1 MAYTG
6 AWSVPEGE
14 VRVIVAQEP
23 AGSQHT
29 HTDGHSH
36 ESDVQKCRVGPSR
49 CTSQPSF
56 VSTTWIGGDAW
67 SIVPPREAVEAL
79 GGGHESPREPP
90 LYRLKPPPRE
100 I

>member
-6 AWSVPEGE
+6 AWSVSEGE

-23 AGSQHT
+23 AGSQSHA
-29 HTDGHSH
+29 DGHSH
-36 ESDVQKCRVGPSR
+36 QSDFQRCRVGPSK

-67 SIVPPREAVEAL
+67 TIVAPTEAAEAP
-79 GGGHESPREPP
+79 GTGHESPPEPP